1 MSKRILV
8 IDDDRFVR
16 ESFKF
21 ALEDE
26 DYSLDEAES
35 GREGVEK
42 LSAQKYDLIFLDLR
56 MPEMDGVQTLR
67 ELRKI
72 DKEVQVYI
80 ITAFHQEFFNQLKE
94 AEEDGINFEL
104 VRKPLNNET
113 IIFIIE
119 SVLSGPQIL

>member
-80 ITAFHQEFFNQLKE
+80 ITAFHQEFFDQLKE

-113 IIFIIE
+113 ITFIIE